1 MGVGTTPNQL
11 ACFLVFLQKTEGSKH
26 AGLLDQL
33 FETFAGRD
41 QNDKMHESQNE
52 ERGDKDHP
60 DHIDKSMLAHEQTE
74 TNRSWC

>member
-1 MGVGTTPNQL
+1 MFSCIPS
-11 ACFLVFLQKTEGSKH
+11 KTEGSKH

-60 DHIDKSMLAHEQTE
+60 DHIDKSMLAHESRQRPTALGVE
-74 TNRSWC
+74 